1 VIANNSKNISKT
13 NNYLSPQ
20 IFVFKKNNTTTYG
33 VTNPGAGLG
42 QDKNR
47 WVKSIY

>member
-1 VIANNSKNISKT
+1 LPTIPKISAKQATTSHLKSLFLKKT
-13 NNYLSPQ
+13 
-20 IFVFKKNNTTTYG
+20 NTTTYG

-47 WVKSIY
+47 WVKLIY